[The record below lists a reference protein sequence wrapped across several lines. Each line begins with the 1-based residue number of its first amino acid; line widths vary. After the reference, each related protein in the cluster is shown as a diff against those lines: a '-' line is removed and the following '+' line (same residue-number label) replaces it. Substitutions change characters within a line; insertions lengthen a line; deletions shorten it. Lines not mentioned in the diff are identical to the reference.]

1 MTFKS
6 ILLTGVA
13 TLTAIAVSGSS
24 LAQDT
29 NDPFARTDILPV
41 SEQSD
46 PKTDAKPIP
55 FGRFELRPEAAFSA
69 GLNSNVLAADIN
81 EVEDSFVG
89 FTPAVSLD
97 SNFLRHALSA
107 YIEADHREY
116 SDLSSE
122 SRTNLKIKLRG
133 RLDLG
138 EKTSLVLQMSG
149 VDETE
154 DRIDPSNVAT
164 SLEPNEFT
172 RLGASIGLGHQAGRV
187 QIQTKLG
194 FASYDFDD
202 AELEGDLFQDQ
213 DFRDRDE
220 LTASGRLAYAL
231 SPSNAVYASAKVVQ
245 ADYAAP
251 NVFNAFNRDHTGTVL
266 MLGTDFQLGDYMNA
280 VFGLGYQHYVYDDA
294 LFEDISDIAFESSV
308 DWRLADR
315 TTLSAEAERIVIDP
329 GVALSNA
336 AIETGARVRLEQGLT
351 SKISLN
357 GAAGLSNYAYETIER
372 EDDRVNLQ
380 LGANWKINPNI
391 WLEGGYQVIDQ
402 TSDVQSFTDNRAL
415 LKMRIFP

>member
-1 MTFKS
+1 M
-6 ILLTGVA
+6 
-13 TLTAIAVSGSS
+13 
-24 LAQDT
+24 
-29 NDPFARTDILPV
+29 
-41 SEQSD
+41 
-46 PKTDAKPIP
+46 
-55 FGRFELRPEAAFSA
+55 
-69 GLNSNVLAADIN
+69 
-81 EVEDSFVG
+81 
-89 FTPAVSLD
+89 
-97 SNFLRHALSA
+97 SA

-116 SDLSSE
+116 SDLSDE

-138 EKTSLVLQMSG
+138 EKTSLVVQLSG

-154 DRIDPSNVAT
+154 DRLNPSNVPS

-172 RLGASIGLGHQAGRV
+172 RIGGSIGLGHQAGRV
-187 QIQTKLG
+187 QVQTKLG

-220 LTASGRLAYAL
+220 FTATGRAAYAV
-231 SPSNAVYASAKVVQ
+231 SPSNAVYAQAKLVQ

-251 NVFNAFNRDHTGTVL
+251 NVFNAFNRDHTGTVF
-266 MLGTDFQLGDYMNA
+266 MVGTDFELGDQMRGDL
-280 VFGLGYQHYVYDDA
+280 GLGYQHYAYDDA
-294 LFEDISDIAFESSV
+294 AFEDISDFAFAGHI
-308 DWRLADR
+308 DWQLADR
-315 TTLSAEAERIVIDP
+315 TTLSVDAERVVIDP

-336 AIETGARVRLEQGLT
+336 AIETGGRVRLEQGLT
-351 SKISLN
+351 SKLSLN
-357 GAAGLSNYAYETIER
+357 GEAGFAQYAYETIDR
-372 EDDRVNLQ
+372 DDDRVDLQ
-380 LGANWKINPNI
+380 IGAHWKINPSI